1 MTAVL
6 LLSFAVLFVPRAP
19 SPPPVPEFDKLVH
32 GGLFLL
38 LAVTTRWRF
47 GPRLGLLATVAAYG
61 VLSEIVQVLLPDR
74 SGDAVDALA
83 DTTGALLG
91 WLLARWWHR
100 RGRGIAR

>member
-1 MTAVL
+1 ML
-6 LLSFAVLFVPRAP
+6 FAPRAP
-19 SPPPVPEFDKLVH
+19 TPPSVPGFDKLVH

-61 VLSEIVQVLLPDR
+61 VLSEIVQAVLLPDR
-74 SGDAVDALA
+74 SGDPFDALA

-91 WLLARWWHR
+91 WLLARWWQR
-100 RGRGIAR
+100 RRQGVAR